1 MPGTV
6 TPISAW
12 KQATEAITVDVPSG
26 NTCRA
31 LKQGM
36 QAFVKAGVVP
46 NSLLPVVLQSIK
58 SGNTPDFDKI
68 EKDPQKVMDAVRLM
82 DSVCVH
88 IMVEPRV
95 LPCPPQEDVKS
106 EFYDPDFERDEDALY
121 VDQVDITDKVFLF
134 QWACGGTSDLER
146 FREQGDELV
155 VPPHPIKAVR
165 KPTKQPSR
173 SGTRK
178 R

>member
-1 MPGTV
+1 MASTV

-12 KQATEAITVDVPSG
+12 KQSAEAHIVEVPSG

-31 LKQGM
+31 LRQGM

-46 NSLLPVVLQSIK
+46 NSLLPVVMQAIK
-58 SGNTPDFDKI
+58 SGAVPNLDKI

-82 DSVCVH
+82 DAVTVH
-88 IMVEPRV
+88 ILVEPRV
-95 LPCPPQEDVKS
+95 LPVPPQEDVKS

-121 VDQVDITDKVFLF
+121 VDQVDFTDKVFLF

-146 FREQGDELV
+146 FRSQSDELL
-155 VPPHPIKAVR
+155 VPAQPVKAVR
-165 KPTKQPSR
+165 QPAKR
-173 SGTRK
+173 AARPRK